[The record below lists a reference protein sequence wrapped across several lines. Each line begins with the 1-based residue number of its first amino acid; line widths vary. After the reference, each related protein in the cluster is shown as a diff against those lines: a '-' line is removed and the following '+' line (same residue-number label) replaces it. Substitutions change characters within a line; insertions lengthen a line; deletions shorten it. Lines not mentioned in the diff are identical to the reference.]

1 MSKNFF
7 QDLIDKGRSKI
18 NYQKAPQPYEA
29 PLVNKERYLYSLGM
43 NETSIIPEE
52 NRYTFSQPSGRK
64 ALGLALGKYQV
75 TEGTQ
80 PIKCNTI
87 PDSIFLLLS
96 GIFNIKISV
105 MNLFTLFVDLVL
117 IVLMVLMVYKVVG
130 MNTV

>member
-1 MSKNFF
+1 MLEESKGIGIINTFDMEKFF
-7 QDLIDKGRSKI
+7 DKESLIDIMFTLSKRAEI
-18 NYQKAPQPYEA
+18 SECNLENKSKSIQK
-29 PLVNKERYLYSLGM
+29 S
-43 NETSIIPEE
+43 
-52 NRYTFSQPSGRK
+52 
-64 ALGLALGKYQV
+64 KYQV

-87 PDSIFLLLS
+87 PYSIFLLLS

>member
-1 MSKNFF
+1 MQPIDCNLENKSK
-7 QDLIDKGRSKI
+7 SM
-18 NYQKAPQPYEA
+18 QK
-29 PLVNKERYLYSLGM
+29 S
-43 NETSIIPEE
+43 
-52 NRYTFSQPSGRK
+52 
-64 ALGLALGKYQV
+64 KYQV
-75 TEGTQ
+75 TEETQ

-130 MNTV
+130 MNTVWMVVDKVAFVDVTLL